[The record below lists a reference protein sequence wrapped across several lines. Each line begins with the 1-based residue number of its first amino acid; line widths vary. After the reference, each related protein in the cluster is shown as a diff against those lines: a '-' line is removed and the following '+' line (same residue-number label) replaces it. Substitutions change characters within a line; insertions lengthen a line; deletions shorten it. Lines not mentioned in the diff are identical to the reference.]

1 MMSSSSSLT
10 SIFFTVHYGVF
21 HLLLKCFPIMS
32 LLAHVTTQMPHISTG
47 CNDPVC
53 ECVPAL
59 PAADELL
66 LLNVLGGRQ

>member
-1 MMSSSSSLT
+1 M
-10 SIFFTVHYGVF
+10 F

-32 LLAHVTTQMPHISTG
+32 LLAHGTTQMPCISTG

-66 LLNVLGGRQ
+66 LLDVLGGRQ